1 MRIFKIDELQYEESI
16 SNRELG
22 KQRKRKM
29 EKQKIEIERKG
40 IEKEK

>member
-22 KQRKRKM
+22 KQRKRK
-29 EKQKIEIERKG
+29 QKIERKG

>member
-22 KQRKRKM
+22 KQRKRK
-29 EKQKIEIERKG
+29 QKLKG
-40 IEKEK
+40 KVLKKKNKDNE